1 MTGGGQ
7 QRALLEELAVPRL
20 VGGPHHARVREVVK
34 RELVQRGL
42 VVLEHRFR
50 ARPRFPLWGAP
61 PADGINFIAVRPQ
74 TRVSTW
80 LAAHYDSKGQP
91 VSMATRLLLV
101 AFSVLALLAVPFG
114 LWFPA
119 VFGAA
124 VFLFLNRIT
133 DRSPGALDNA
143 SGVLTVLATLDA
155 LPRTA
160 PVGALLLDAEELGL
174 VGARALARE
183 RANLLQGTTVI
194 NFDGID
200 DTGGITA
207 LMHRPGSTVARVA
220 TTLGAGIWRS
230 LPVVVDGMAL
240 APAAR
245 ECMTIMKGNWSTM
258 RVVHTPRDVPDR
270 LTLSGV
276 EEVAAAL
283 ARTLSS
289 GTG

>member
-1 MTGGGQ
+1 MTGGGRP
-7 QRALLEELAVPRL
+7 RALLEELAVPRL
-20 VGGPHHARVREVVK
+20 VGSSRHTRVRDVVK

-50 ARPRFPLWGAP
+50 ARPRFPLWGART
-61 PADGINFIAVRPQ
+61 ADGINLIAVRPQ

-101 AFSVLALLAVPFG
+101 AFTALAVLAVPFG
-114 LWFPA
+114 LWIPA
-119 VFGAA
+119 VLGAA
-124 VFLFLNRIT
+124 LFLFLNRIT
-133 DRSPGALDNA
+133 DGSPGALDNA

-155 LPRTA
+155 LPREA

-200 DTGGITA
+200 DHGGVTA
-207 LMHRPGSTVARVA
+207 LVHRAGPAVAAVA
-220 TTLGAGIWRS
+220 AAIGAGVWRR

-245 ECMTIMKGNWSTM
+245 ECVTIMKGNWATM
-258 RVVHTPRDVPDR
+258 RMVHTKHDTPERLALTGVQDVAV
-270 LTLSGV
+270 G
-276 EEVAAAL
+276 VAAAL
-283 ARTLSS
+283 AGVL
-289 GTG
+289 

>member
-1 MTGGGQ
+1 
-7 QRALLEELAVPRL
+7 
-20 VGGPHHARVREVVK
+20 VVK

-50 ARPRFPLWGAP
+50 ARPRFPLWGART
-61 PADGINFIAVRPQ
+61 ADGINLIAVRPQ

-101 AFSVLALLAVPFG
+101 AFTALAVLAVPFG
-114 LWFPA
+114 LWIPA
-119 VFGAA
+119 VLGAA
-124 VFLFLNRIT
+124 LFLFLNRIT
-133 DRSPGALDNA
+133 DGSPGALDNA

-155 LPRTA
+155 LPREA

-200 DTGGITA
+200 DHGGVTA
-207 LMHRPGSTVARVA
+207 LVHRAGPAVAAVA
-220 TTLGAGIWRS
+220 AAIGAGVWRR

-240 APAAR
+240 APAAH
-245 ECMTIMKGNWSTM
+245 ECVTIMKGTWGTM
-258 RVVHTPRDVPDR
+258 RVVHTKHDTPERLALTGVQDVAV
-270 LTLSGV
+270 G
-276 EEVAAAL
+276 VAAAL
-283 ARTLSS
+283 TH
-289 GTG
+289 